1 MITVKSTTVDLRIG
15 EYLATG
21 NSGAQSC
28 DRVTQ
33 GVDGG
38 STILPTAYVSANV
51 SAGIAGHLT

>member
-1 MITVKSTTVDLRIG
+1 MKSTTVDLRIG

-38 STILPTAYVSANV
+38 STTLPTAYVSANV